1 MGRKTEKKFTSSPE
15 EIALIRPENLKLKDE
30 FIEYL
35 IGTDHS
41 EKTITVYRN
50 NLDLFF
56 IFVQKYLKNKDLDR
70 YTALVD
76 KLELRR

>member
-1 MGRKTEKKFTSSPE
+1 METV
-15 EIALIRPENLKLKDE
+15 KLKDE

-56 IFVQKYLKNKDLDR
+56 IFVQKYLKNKDF
-70 YTALVD
+70 A
-76 KLELRR
+76 KLKKKDVIKLQNIMLQKELSPARIRNIKSSIS